1 MSLVVII
8 TWLYGHYHVVG
19 HCTVSLRCCLKE
31 QSRFTSV
38 LFASILYATGTPSTN
53 ETAIPATV
61 RFPGVLTCDLD
72 SYQFFNLV
80 INFTHFYLI
89 LQIPGNIGQSEKVMS
104 LRPLSPHLPIYKP
117 QSSSMLSIT
126 HRITSVYLV
135 GVVLAY
141 SVIFLQMGKICLTSF
156 PFYQFCCYVAKL
168 TPITMELAALA
179 LAFNI
184 FHILAR
190 FGGRI

>member
-1 MSLVVII
+1 M
-8 TWLYGHYHVVG
+8 
-19 HCTVSLRCCLKE
+19 KAE
-31 QSRFTSV
+31 MNSRSMLQFQFGMRHLSS
-38 LFASILYATGTPSTN
+38 AGTPSTN
-53 ETAIPATV
+53 ETATPATT
-61 RFPGVLTCDLD
+61 PT
-72 SYQFFNLV
+72 
-80 INFTHFYLI
+80 
-89 LQIPGNIGQSEKVMS
+89 NIGQSEKVTS

-179 LAFNI
+179 LAYNI
-184 FHILAR
+184 FHSLTKI
-190 FGGRI
+190 GGRI